1 MKKKKNNYKN
11 ENKMLVIRLWSLAGL
26 SQGTAAPQTN
36 QALVHFAESKKSWK
50 AIAFI
55 QRPLT
60 IHLLVIIFK

>member
-1 MKKKKNNYKN
+1 
-11 ENKMLVIRLWSLAGL
+11 MLVIRLWSLVGL
-26 SQGTAAPQTN
+26 SQDTAVPQTN